1 MAGTAVTLR
10 GARLR
15 YGHHVIWDNLDLDI
29 APGNAWPSWAQR
41 GRQTTLQ
48 SRQSQPLDDSIT
60 LRRDHR
66 ATG

>member
-1 MAGTAVTLR
+1 MARRLVASLLAAAAVLAGCGTLR
-10 GARLR
+10 
-15 YGHHVIWDNLDLDI
+15 
-29 APGNAWPSWAQR
+29 APATPGVVKV
-41 GRQTTLQ
+41 TLQ